1 MSIFKKLFGRRKKP
15 KIKIGLAL
23 GSGGAKGFAELG
35 VIRALEENG
44 VVADVVGGTS
54 IGSIIGAFYA
64 NGYTSTDII
73 SLLETVDVKDVK
85 RFIAINMSS
94 DGLNSV
100 IDRYLGD
107 LKIEELSKPFVAVAT
122 NVDTGEEVV
131 FRSGKASDAL
141 CASSAYPPYF
151 KPVIIDGKRFVDGA
165 FTNSVPADR
174 VKELGADVIIGV
186 DLSDHKP
193 KQGFLES
200 IIPPSRGG
208 VDKPWQKGY
217 EYSDVMLHPN
227 LEGYSSVAFSDGNK
241 MFEIGY
247 AEASSKMDEIKR
259 AIDCAGNIKKR
270 K

>member
-1 MSIFKKLFGRRKKP
+1 MNIFRKLFGRKEKP

-35 VIRALEENG
+35 AIKALEENG
-44 VVADVVGGTS
+44 IVADVVGGTS

-64 NGYTSTDII
+64 NGYTSTDIV
-73 SLLETVDVKDVK
+73 SLLETVDVRDVK
-85 RFIAINMSS
+85 RFIAINMSAN
-94 DGLNSV
+94 GLNSV

-107 LKIEELSKPFVAVAT
+107 LKIEELQKPFVAVAT
-122 NVDTGEEVV
+122 RVDTGEEFVL
-131 FRSGKASDAL
+131 RSGKASDAL

-151 KPVIIDGKRFVDGA
+151 KPVFIDGKRYVDGA

-200 IIPPSRGG
+200 IIPTFRGG
-208 VDKPWQKGY
+208 TDKPWQKGY
-217 EYSDVMLHPN
+217 EYSNVMLHPN
-227 LEGYSSVAFSDGNK
+227 LEGYSSISFSDGNK

-247 AEASSKMDEIKR
+247 ADAMSKMNEIKC
-259 AIDCAGNIKKR
+259 AIDGASNKKKR